1 MVVAEKEEAQD
12 KGRVRTTAS
21 GRLHWCH
28 YSHEKGRSGMKG
40 SIGKTLCCILNQR
53 TTMKRGGRGATVR
66 RKVRKKEAEE

>member
-1 MVVAEKEEAQD
+1 
-12 KGRVRTTAS
+12 
-21 GRLHWCH
+21 
-28 YSHEKGRSGMKG
+28 MKG